1 MPDPKQKL
9 TELIDAYGTARATGN
24 AFLIQAASGALI
36 SFLETVTISTDVA
49 IEPATTEGDG
59 GEG

>member
-1 MPDPKQKL
+1 MPDPKEKL

-24 AFLIQAASGALI
+24 AFLIQAASSALI
-36 SFLETVTISTDVA
+36 SFLETVTVTTDVA
-49 IEPATTEGDG
+49 IEPATEGDG